1 MLKALL
7 VDDERLARTEL
18 RRVLAEFPDQI
29 MVIGEAANKQEAVR
43 FIAAPENPRPDV
55 MFLDIN
61 MPRGSGFDVLEDIDY
76 EGEQPIHIVFV
87 TAYNKYAV
95 RAFTVNALDYVLKP
109 IDAKRLEKTLERL
122 EKLRKDTNDN
132 IATPSD
138 VPIQDENS
146 DEKIASEA
154 EGNTDSEAAQKLA
167 SDDFVFVTIGKRM
180 RFVRVPE
187 IAFIRSSGNYSELCL
202 QDGKNALILRTMN
215 EWEAVLPPEHFLR
228 IHRATIVN
236 RACIDD
242 GRPMETLGTS
252 AQMYLRNISEPL
264 AVSRRYLA
272 KLKELLL

>member
-1 MLKALL
+1 MLKVLL

-18 RRVLAEFPDQI
+18 RRVLAELPDHI
-29 MVIGEAANKQEAVR
+29 TVIGEAANKQEAVR
-43 FIAAPENPRPDV
+43 FIASPENPRPDV

-76 EGEQPIHIVFV
+76 EGEHPIQIVFV

-109 IDAKRLEKTLERL
+109 VDAKRLKKTLIRL
-122 EKLRKDTNDN
+122 EKARKDTVA
-132 IATPSD
+132 ATPD
-138 VPIQDENS
+138 EPTQDAIS
-146 DEKIASEA
+146 DEEIASEP
-154 EGNTDSEAAQKLA
+154 EEYSVSETAQTLTP
-167 SDDFVFVTIGKRM
+167 DDFVFVTIGKTM

-187 IAFIRSSGNYSELCL
+187 IACIRSNGNYSELRL
-202 QDGKNALILRTMN
+202 QDGKHALILRTMN

-252 AQMYLRNISEPL
+252 AQMYLRNIPEPL